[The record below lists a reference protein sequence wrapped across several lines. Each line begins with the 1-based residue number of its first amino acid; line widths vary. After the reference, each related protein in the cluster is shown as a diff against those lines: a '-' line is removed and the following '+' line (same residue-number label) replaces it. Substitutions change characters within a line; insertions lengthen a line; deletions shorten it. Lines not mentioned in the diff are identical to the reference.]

1 MKRLTYYLLATL
13 IFVLPLCFS
22 ACKHQKCPA
31 YMTKEETETY
41 AKKYSSKKNKVKK
54 KDLF

>member
-1 MKRLTYYLLATL
+1 MKKLVNYFLAML
-13 IFVLPLCFS
+13 IVGLPLCFS

-41 AKKYSSKKNKVKK
+41 AKKYSSKKNKIKK